1 MRPTGRIPLLI
12 CPTARRRHSKGCE
25 TTTPPLAPHLF
36 SKKKKNHCSNKLK
49 TQGSYRPSRHGLD
62 EQMFGARQ
70 QVLRGAK
77 RLTNRMAS
85 ETGRVM
91 KRCTQCHGPL
101 GLGVRF
107 RNVWNGRWWL
117 HVRYCSSHCEALH
130 ELERYNVRTK
140 CWRHIIARSS
150 PQK

>member
-1 MRPTGRIPLLI
+1 
-12 CPTARRRHSKGCE
+12 
-25 TTTPPLAPHLF
+25 LAKSESLTLRNVGPAAM
-36 SKKKKNHCSNKLK
+36 C
-49 TQGSYRPSRHGLD
+49 LD

-107 RNVWNGRWWL
+107 RNVWNGRWWV
-117 HVRYCSSHCEALH
+117 HVRYCSTHCEALH
-130 ELERYNVRTK
+130 ELERHNVRAK
-140 CWRHIIARSS
+140 CWRHIIARTS